1 MDESAA
7 RDGSAAAPS
16 PWPRRLFWGWQAFYG
31 LLFAVALLGLLLE
44 EYRLAGPGL
53 VAALTIPVGLA
64 PLLGPAW
71 LPVTAVLGMLMVLSR
86 RRGRRAG

>member
-1 MDESAA
+1 MVEDATGDA
-7 RDGSAAAPS
+7 S
-16 PWPRRLFWGWQAFYG
+16 PASGWPRRLFWAWQGLYG

-53 VAALTIPVGLA
+53 VGALTIPVGLA

-71 LPVTAVLGMLMVLSR
+71 LPVTAVLGVLMVLSR